1 MLADSSERGMKTGEN
16 TLNLKK
22 IKHLEKWREWENQC
36 EKEARKKWKTDT
48 LEVMTKVK
56 SYREKKRQKKKQ
68 CGAMSENERLTYERK
83 KNYVNEK
90 MKTEYL

>member
-1 MLADSSERGMKTGEN
+1 M
-16 TLNLKK
+16 
-22 IKHLEKWREWENQC
+22 EKWREWENQC

>member
-1 MLADSSERGMKTGEN
+1 
-16 TLNLKK
+16 
-22 IKHLEKWREWENQC
+22 
-36 EKEARKKWKTDT
+36 
-48 LEVMTKVK
+48 MTKVK